1 MIEARNIS
9 KMFDDSV
16 ALADVSINVKKG
28 SIYGLVGS
36 NGAGK
41 TTLLKILAG
50 IYRQD
55 QGEVLIDNQKVFEN
69 IDIKSKTVFIPDSL
83 YFFSQYTVKDMAR
96 FYQRIYDNWNEERYQ
111 KLKNVFQL
119 DEHKKIQRMS
129 KGMQRQAAFW
139 LALALKPD
147 YLILD
152 EPLDGLDPVMRR
164 KVRNLI
170 IQDTADREMTV
181 LISSHNLRELEDL
194 CDCIGV
200 LHQGRLIVEKEL
212 DDLKSDI
219 HKVQAAFPDDV
230 PENIFENDDV
240 LYREKRGSVQLF
252 IIRGKKD
259 EVIKNVSQHHPL
271 ILDIL
276 PLTLEEI
283 FIYEMGEIGYEI
295 KNVIFK

>member
-1 MIEARNIS
+1 MIEAKNIR
-9 KMFDDSV
+9 KKFDDV
-16 ALADVSINVKKG
+16 AALDGVSINVKKG

-55 QGEVLIDNQKVFEN
+55 QGEVLIDNQPVFEN
-69 IDIKSKTVFIPDSL
+69 IEVKSKTVFIPDSL
-83 YFFSQYTVKDMAR
+83 YFFSQYTVEDMAW
-96 FYQRIYDNWNEERYQ
+96 FYQQVYDNWDKERYQ
-111 KLKNVFQL
+111 QLKNVFQL
-119 DEHKKIQRMS
+119 DEKKKIQRMS

-139 LALALKPD
+139 LALAIKPD

-219 HKVQAAFPDDV
+219 HKVQAAFPHDV
-230 PENIFENDDV
+230 PIDIFKDHDV
-240 LYREKRGSVQLF
+240 LHREKRGSVQLF
-252 IIRGKKD
+252 IIRGKKN
-259 EVIKNVSQHHPL
+259 EIIKHISRYQPL